1 MYFLLAVVLLA
12 MVVAVV
18 LLAIYLVGGKSAVSS
33 TVVST
38 KESALRI
45 QHRGS
50 VLLTRSVGSF
60 DNARPDFGGLGDG
73 PPIGV
78 SAFSTKAPGT
88 QGKAAPTD
96 VSVGGSRGQGTDGAR
111 NDKHDDAPPRRVANL
126 LAALPLSKLKIVIVV
141 WQITSAFADI
151 TKAPFPPIYE
161 KFLSIISIFSFDLGW
176 ILSATCLT
184 TGIDFYDKLL
194 IVTIGPLV
202 PLCFLGI
209 TFFVGSR
216 PAKEANMSP
225 NATAGG
231 GAASGGRA
239 WGVEE
244 GRVQGASSRSMASV
258 MPIGGAT
265 AQAPSVRSLLRAKS
279 GQQKNPEQE
288 RLWGLFARHT
298 TVVLIVLYL
307 VYTQISTV
315 VFQAFSCEDLPEIGK
330 SYLRADFRIECD
342 TQRHTL
348 YKAYAGVMVCIY
360 PLGIPAVFLYFLVR
374 QRSRI
379 NPPTDEA
386 LKQRRGGR
394 HVAEQKMSVRE
405 KDQSIAP
412 TSFLWSAYFPK
423 CYYYEVLEC
432 IRRLLLTGILVFLV
446 PDTPGQV
453 AFSCIFAIVSLM
465 VFELLRPHVNH
476 LDRQLYRTGCLVILV
491 TNFLALV
498 IKSGAADQDSSG
510 SAAYS
515 VALVVVNIMFFLSIW
530 WNACTTAKAMFSR
543 SHAQDMLLDVDIVDE
558 STIKKISC
566 P

>member
-315 VFQAFSCEDLPEIGK
+315 
-330 SYLRADFRIECD
+330 
-342 TQRHTL
+342 
-348 YKAYAGVMVCIY
+348 
-360 PLGIPAVFLYFLVR
+360 
-374 QRSRI
+374 
-379 NPPTDEA
+379 
-386 LKQRRGGR
+386 
-394 HVAEQKMSVRE
+394 EQKMSVRE